1 MCVYTQRPSAL
12 WKAVMSLLHSLL
24 RKIRKLFIVLWGSI
38 STIWD
43 KRLACKQLEVEGG
56 RVLKGAIRWALRRQR
71 LILEEVELFGHWPQ
85 TTVSFP
91 ISLSEL
97 CLMLLA
103 LWLPDSLEFRTKLK
117 AKSSSWWWENCCP
130 WFPDNKDRSCS
141 LKMALKWASATSI

>member
-1 MCVYTQRPSAL
+1 
-12 WKAVMSLLHSLL
+12 MS
-24 RKIRKLFIVLWGSI
+24 FEEVLVQSGTRDW
-38 STIWD
+38 
-43 KRLACKQLEVEGG
+43 LASSSEVEGG

-117 AKSSSWWWENCCP
+117 AKSSS
-130 WFPDNKDRSCS
+130 
-141 LKMALKWASATSI
+141 